1 MNSLIAFGFT
11 ILDILIY
18 KFTPYESFLFLISL
32 TLFDKKDYFK
42 VIMLGIFIDFV
53 VLNTFFINTIILL
66 ILFIFD
72 KSILKIK
79 NKKIKS
85 YMVVNTL
92 NYLIYSASLYLI
104 FSQTNLKEFFLDLGY
119 NYLFNLIFWK
129 KAQIK
134 LTCMPDKANK

>member
-119 NYLFNLIFWK
+119 NYLFNLIFWLFSYNLLK
-129 KAQIK
+129 KCIK
-134 LTCMPDKANK
+134 INR

>member
-79 NKKIKS
+79 NKMIKS

-119 NYLFNLIFWK
+119 NYLFNLIFWLFSYNLLK
-129 KAQIK
+129 KCIK
-134 LTCMPDKANK
+134 INR